1 MNKEFDL
8 AVTAI
13 WNKYG
18 KYGMQKQEIA
28 GLMKSGMEN
37 NSLSLRAVYN
47 GMRMSLAMEFNEQE
61 NFTVEDIMDI
71 TGESREE
78 VVKRIEEGIR
88 MTMQGKWRRRKEAR
102 SSFRKECDSHG
113 RNTTDA
119 DNPTVRGLL

>member
-28 GLMKSGMEN
+28 VLMKSGMEN

-78 VVKRIEEGIR
+78 VVKRIEEMREEITATG
-88 MTMQGKWRRRKEAR
+88 GNPDDYARKVEAPKG
-102 SSFRKECDSHG
+102 SAFFFPEG
-113 RNTTDA
+113 
-119 DNPTVRGLL
+119 V